1 MSTTCVVQESHEASR
16 IALEALPQGQQSDGS
31 AEDSPIEAFPVL
43 EKWNQSRTN
52 IQRTLATF
60 WCFMV
65 MGANDAAYGV
75 RRLST
80 KCDEGDVLTVHRPSS
95 HM

>member
-1 MSTTCVVQESHEASR
+1 MSTTCVVQELHQASL
-16 IALEALPQGQQSDGS
+16 IALEALPHGQQSDRTTHDAAS
-31 AEDSPIEAFPVL
+31 ESFPVL

-75 RRLST
+75 RNPYF
-80 KCDEGDVLTVHRPSS
+80 E
-95 HM
+95 M